1 MIREGKNRILV
12 FLNYKPNTGITNQVL
27 DLKSDLEQD
36 GNEVRLL
43 NTHGNPVKRLMSI
56 FKGIA
61 AAGNTDVVLG
71 IGCAFKGFFPSMVA
85 ATVAYL
91 RRKPIVFNFHDGQA
105 AIYLKDYHK
114 FARFFIRNKEVVVA
128 TKFVADAFES
138 HGFKVKEI
146 PNHFDFEASF
156 PKRNKAF
163 QWNRNLVWARSFE
176 ELYQPE
182 LAIKSAIALLGKTEA
197 NFQFFGKGSLREEL
211 VQKYHAEGLV
221 FEGAVN
227 RDVLLNA
234 LCNCSVFVNT
244 TQFDNFPLSIVEAG
258 YLGLLVV
265 TTKVGGI
272 ASLFTDED
280 LVFFDDKKEGELE
293 RVLQDILDN
302 PEKYEARRLALQE
315 KVKQFTWRNVK
326 EDWYKALNIS

>member
-1 MIREGKNRILV
+1 MIREKNNHILV
-12 FLNYKPNTGITNQVL
+12 FLNYKPNTGITNQIL
-27 DLKSDLEQD
+27 DLKSDFEKE
-36 GNEVRLL
+36 GNELRLL
-43 NTHGNPVKRLMSI
+43 DTHGNPLKRLMSI
-56 FKGIA
+56 FKGLA
-61 AAGNTDVVLG
+61 AAGKADVIIGV
-71 IGCAFKGFFPSMVA
+71 GCAYKGFFPSMVA
-85 ATVAYL
+85 AFVSWM

-114 FARFFIRNKEVVVA
+114 FARFFIRNKEVIVA
-128 TKFVADAFES
+128 TKFVADAFRE
-138 HGFKVKEI
+138 HDFRVKEI

-156 PKRNKAF
+156 PKRTKAF
-163 QWNRNLVWARSFE
+163 QWNKNLVWARSFE
-176 ELYQPE
+176 DLYQPE
-182 LAIKSAIALLGKTEA
+182 LAIKSAIALLEKTDA
-197 NFQFFGKGSLREEL
+197 NFQFFGKGSLREAL
-211 VQKYHAEGLV
+211 VQKYQAKGLV

-265 TTKVGGI
+265 STKVGGI
-272 ASLFTDED
+272 ASLFTDEE

-293 RVLQDILDN
+293 CVLQDILEH

>member
-1 MIREGKNRILV
+1 MIREGNNRILI
-12 FLNYKPNTGITNQVL
+12 FLNYKPNTGITNQIL
-27 DLKSDLEQD
+27 DLKADLEKE
-36 GNEVRLL
+36 GNEVSLL
-43 NTHGNPVKRLMSI
+43 NTHGNPIKRLISV
-56 FKGIA
+56 FKGLA
-61 AAGNTDVVLG
+61 AAGKTDVVLAV
-71 IGCAFKGFFPSMVA
+71 GCAYKGFFPSMVA
-85 ATVAYL
+85 AIVSWL

-128 TKFVADAFES
+128 TKFVADAFRAYN
-138 HGFKVKEI
+138 FRVKEI

-156 PKRNKAF
+156 PKRKKAF
-163 QWNRNLVWARSFE
+163 EWNKNLVWARSFE

-182 LAIKSAIALLGKTEA
+182 LAIKSAITLLGKIDA
-197 NFQFFGKGSLREEL
+197 SFQFFGKGSLQEAL
-211 VQKYHAEGLV
+211 VQKYQAKGLV

-227 RDVLLNA
+227 RDVLLGA

-272 ASLFTDED
+272 ASLFTDEE
-280 LVFFDDKKEGELE
+280 LVFFNDKKEGALE
-293 RVLQDILDN
+293 EVLLDILEH

-315 KVKQFTWRNVK
+315 KVKQFTWGNVK